1 MIKDTINKKK
11 KKVGFASSTGQGF
24 SMTGQSEA
32 MRTRPILSDEHEQTQ
47 KFSSAVGETF
57 TKTKQLEKE

>member
-1 MIKDTINKKK
+1 M
-11 KKVGFASSTGQGF
+11 QG
-24 SMTGQSEA
+24 SMGMTGDRSV

-57 TKTKQLEKE
+57 TKTK

>member
-1 MIKDTINKKK
+1 
-11 KKVGFASSTGQGF
+11 
-24 SMTGQSEA
+24 MTGASEQP